1 LKRYRLLIEYDGGL
15 FRGFQR
21 LISRDSEAERPRRRG
36 NPRLW
41 PRQRTVQE
49 ELEVKLG
56 VLLQEPVRCWGA
68 GRTDQGV
75 HATGQV
81 VSFET
86 GSLLTPEKMF
96 RGLSAL
102 LDPAVK
108 VVSLEPAGPG
118 FHPRFSARRRLY
130 HYYLLPS
137 SGPSP
142 FWSRL
147 CWCYP
152 GSLQVEAMQHAARPL
167 LGSHDFSAY
176 ARQPEPGESR
186 IRELLRI
193 EIGRDLL
200 SPRMALGP
208 FGQIGG
214 LICFEV
220 EANAFL
226 RRMVRQLVA
235 NLVKVGSGEWPL
247 ERPYAILKSGD
258 AEQSAPPAPPQ
269 GLFLVSVDYPEEA
282 GSC

>member
-1 LKRYRLLIEYDGGL
+1 MKRYRLLIEYDGGM

-21 LISRDSEAERPRRRG
+21 LTSRESEAERPRRRG

-56 VLLQEPVRCWGA
+56 VLLNEPVRCWGA

-81 VSFET
+81 VLFET
-86 GSLLTPEKMF
+86 CSLLPAEKMF

-108 VVSLEPAGPG
+108 VVSLEPAAPE

-130 HYYLLPS
+130 HYYLLPE

-152 GSLQVEAMQHAARPL
+152 GSLQIEDMRLAARPL
-167 LGSHDFSAY
+167 LGTHDFSAY
-176 ARQPEPGESR
+176 TRQPEPGESR
-186 IRELLRI
+186 LRELLRI
-193 EIGRDLL
+193 EIRQDVL
-200 SPRMALGP
+200 SPRTTQGP
-208 FGQIGG
+208 FGQLSG
-214 LICFEV
+214 LLCFEV

-247 ERPYAILKSGD
+247 DRPYTILQSGD

-269 GLFLVSVDYPEEA
+269 GLFLVSVDYPK
-282 GSC
+282 SPVPC